1 MFRDQALI
9 DAATLRQQL
18 EDPDL
23 RILDATAYLR
33 REVPDGP
40 YTVESGRQ
48 GYGEAHIPGA
58 AFADIPGELSDVAS
72 PFPFALPSPEPFARA
87 MSELGVGPGTRVV
100 AYAQE
105 SPMWASRLW
114 WLLRYFGFDDVQL
127 LDGGLRSWRRAGYP
141 LTSDPPP
148 RLEASGFVARPRPE
162 FLATKDDVARV
173 VAGAP
178 ARLVNAL
185 SPKAFRGDGPGAY
198 SRPGRIPGSVNAP
211 AHDLVDPATGCFRGP
226 DELAGALAGLLEDDA
241 DAPLITYCG
250 AGISA
255 TVVVFAL
262 SLLGRD
268 DDVRLYDGSLTEWSA
283 DPQLPLDVGD

>member
-1 MFRDQALI
+1 MVRDQALI

-18 EDPDL
+18 EDPRL
-23 RILDATAYLR
+23 RVLDATVHLR

-40 YTVESGRQ
+40 YTVESGRR
-48 GYGEAHIPGA
+48 GYDEAHIPGA
-58 AFADIPGELSDVAS
+58 AFADIPGGLSDVAS
-72 PFPFALPSPEPFARA
+72 PFPFALPSPERFARA
-87 MSELGVGPGTRVV
+87 MSELGVGAGTHVV

-105 SPMWASRLW
+105 SPMWATRLW

-127 LDGGLRSWRRAGYP
+127 LDGGLRAWCRAGYQV
-141 LTSDPPP
+141 SSAPPP
-148 RLEASGFVARPRPE
+148 RVQASGFVARPRPE

-173 VAGAP
+173 VGGAP
-178 ARLVNAL
+178 GRLVNAL

-198 SRPGRIPGSVNAP
+198 SRPGRIPGSLNVP

-226 DELAGALAGLLEDDA
+226 HELAEALADLCEDDA
-241 DAPLITYCG
+241 DVPLITYCG

-255 TVVVFAL
+255 TVAVFAL
-262 SLLGRD
+262 SRLGR

-283 DPQLPLDVGD
+283 DPQLPLEVG